1 MPEMQNH
8 ATALVTGAA
17 LRLGRAIALDLAT
30 LGWRIGVHYQTS
42 STEAESL
49 VEEIERLGSK
59 ALALPADLTS
69 EAQLRGLVQSCAEEL
84 GPPTCLINNAAR
96 FEWDSIDT
104 LDWAGWQAELD
115 VNLRAPIFLTQAFAR
130 TLPKDASG
138 CVINMIDQRVW
149 RLTPD
154 FFSYTIAKS
163 ALWTATQTLAQALAP
178 RVRVNALGP
187 GPVLPNRR
195 QSQADFEREC
205 RSTLLGRGATVEDVC
220 RAVRFLLDTPSVTG
234 QMIALDS
241 GQHLAWD
248 GAPGAE
254 NLEITRSAQGLE
266 AAGLKAILPP

>member
-115 VNLRAPIFLTQAFAR
+115 VNLRAPIFLIQEFAR
-130 TLPKDASG
+130 TLPEDGSG

-149 RLTPD
+149 RLTPE

-163 ALWTATQTLAQALAP
+163 ALWTATRTLAQALAP
-178 RVRVNALGP
+178 RIRVNAIGP
-187 GPVLPNRR
+187 GPVLPSLR
-195 QSQADFEREC
+195 QSQEDFEREC
-205 RSTLLGRGATVEDVC
+205 RAAPLGRAATVEEVC
-220 RAVRFLLDTPSVTG
+220 RAVRFLLDSPSVTG

>member
-115 VNLRAPIFLTQAFAR
+115 VNLRAPIFLIQEFAR
-130 TLPKDASG
+130 TLPKDGSG

-149 RLTPD
+149 RLTPE

-163 ALWTATQTLAQALAP
+163 ALWTATRTLAQALAP
-178 RVRVNALGP
+178 RIRVNAIGP
-187 GPVLPNRR
+187 GPVLPSLR
-195 QSQADFEREC
+195 QSQEDFEREC
-205 RSTLLGRGATVEDVC
+205 RAAPLGRAATVEEVC
-220 RAVRFLLDTPSVTG
+220 RAVRFLLDSPSVTG

>member
-115 VNLRAPIFLTQAFAR
+115 VNLRAPIFLIQEFGG
-130 TLPKDASG
+130 TLPEDGSG

-149 RLTPD
+149 RLTPE

-163 ALWTATQTLAQALAP
+163 ALWTATRTLAQALAP
-178 RVRVNALGP
+178 RIRVNAIGP
-187 GPVLPNRR
+187 GPVLPSLR
-195 QSQADFEREC
+195 QSQEDFEREC
-205 RSTLLGRGATVEDVC
+205 RAAPLGRAATVEEVC
-220 RAVRFLLDTPSVTG
+220 RAVRFLLDSPSVTG

>member
-59 ALALPADLTS
+59 AVALPADLTS

-115 VNLRAPIFLTQAFAR
+115 VNLRAPIFLTQEFAR
-130 TLPKDASG
+130 TLPEDG
-138 CVINMIDQRVW
+138 VRMRDQHDR
-149 RLTPD
+149 
-154 FFSYTIAKS
+154 S
-163 ALWTATQTLAQALAP
+163 ARLAP
-178 RVRVNALGP
+178 HP
-187 GPVLPNRR
+187 
-195 QSQADFEREC
+195 
-205 RSTLLGRGATVEDVC
+205 
-220 RAVRFLLDTPSVTG
+220 
-234 QMIALDS
+234 
-241 GQHLAWD
+241 
-248 GAPGAE
+248 
-254 NLEITRSAQGLE
+254 
-266 AAGLKAILPP
+266 

>member
-115 VNLRAPIFLTQAFAR
+115 VNLRAPIFLIQEFAR
-130 TLPKDASG
+130 TLPEDGSG

-149 RLTPD
+149 RLTPE

-163 ALWTATQTLAQALAP
+163 ALWTATRTLAQALAP
-178 RVRVNALGP
+178 RIRVNAIGP
-187 GPVLPNRR
+187 GPVLPSLR
-195 QSQADFEREC
+195 QSQEDFEREC
-205 RSTLLGRGATVEDVC
+205 RAAPLGRAATVEEVC
-220 RAVRFLLDTPSVTG
+220 RAVRFLLDSPSVTG

-254 NLEITRSAQGLE
+254 NPEITRSAQGLE